1 MNVNLGRR
9 NSLVSGTIQ
18 LGRYLKTWL
27 SLGLILGFGIAG
39 CPHSALAENAPEI
52 LIRLINYAHVPS
64 GSVKAAER
72 QAGRIFS
79 AAGFLTQWVNCPG
92 TGSTIDTPN
101 ACNQPLAP
109 NEIVLRL
116 ISESTNEPYRDTVFG
131 SAVVPLVASVYVN
144 YAVRSAKRDNAEFE
158 VPVILGSVIAHEI
171 GHLLL
176 GLNSHSAT
184 GIMQKRWER
193 KQLQL
198 VTTGNL
204 LFTAAQGKSMRAEM
218 QRRTRLQVAVD

>member
-1 MNVNLGRR
+1 MKVNLGRR
-9 NSLVSGTIQ
+9 LSLVSGTIQ
-18 LGRYLKTWL
+18 LGRQHKNWL
-27 SLGLILGFGIAG
+27 SLGLILGFGIVG
-39 CPHSALAENAPEI
+39 CPHSAFAENAPEI
-52 LIRLINYAHVPS
+52 LIRVINYAQIPS
-64 GSVKAAER
+64 DSVKAAER
-72 QAGRIFS
+72 EAGRIFS
-79 AAGFLTQWVNCPG
+79 AAGLLTQWVNCPG
-92 TGSTIDTPN
+92 KGSPTDTFN
-101 ACNQPLAP
+101 ACNQPLEP
-109 NEIVLRL
+109 HEIVLRL

-204 LFTAAQGKSMRAEM
+204 LFTAAQGKSMQAEM